1 MKLLTKRLLAVAI
14 VIAMTL
20 GMAISAM
27 ALDNI
32 DDVKLSEAGLDPAK
46 SEIVWGWIE
55 ITDDSDA
62 DGKSIEADS
71 EYVTKNAD
79 DTYTIDFS
87 AHADSSKYAKFAMV
101 HNYAGA
107 GQEIVAGTSIT
118 VKSLSPFCLVGQ
130 KKDGSAV
137 DDDDDSSSSSSSKSS
152 KGSKSSSSSKK
163 SPKTG
168 MDDSW
173 MLWLMAAGV
182 FAGASVVAYN
192 KKKG

>member
-20 GMAISAM
+20 GMAMSAM

-32 DDVKLSEAGLDPAK
+32 DDAKLEDAGLNPAK
-46 SEIVWGWIE
+46 SEIVHGWVNIE
-55 ITDDSDA
+55 DSSDA
-62 DGKSIEADS
+62 DGKSDEADT

-79 DTYTIDFS
+79 GTYTVDFS
-87 AHADSSKYAKFAMV
+87 AYADSSKYVKFAMA
-101 HNYAGA
+101 HNYAGN

-118 VKSLSPFCLVGQ
+118 VDSLSPFCRVGQ
-130 KKDGSAV
+130 KKDGSDV
-137 DDDDDSSSSSSSKSS
+137 SGDDDDDSSSSSSHKS
-152 KGSKSSSSSKK
+152 SKSSSSSKK

-168 MDDSW
+168 MNDSW

>member
-27 ALDNI
+27 ALDRI
-32 DDVKLSEAGLDPAK
+32 DDAKLEEAGLDPALSVIIK
-46 SEIVWGWIE
+46 EW
-55 ITDDSDA
+55 TDVRDAAEANGASD
-62 DGKSIEADS
+62 EAGV

-79 DTYTIDFS
+79 GTYTIDWS
-87 AHADSSKYAKFAMV
+87 DYASHGYVKFAMV
-101 HNYAGA
+101 HNYAGN
-107 GQEIVAGTSIT
+107 GQEIVAGTVMT
-118 VKSLSPFCLVGQ
+118 VDSLSPFCLVGQ
-130 KKDGSAV
+130 RKGDGSDV
-137 DDDDDSSSSSSSKSS
+137 NDDDN
-152 KGSKSSSSSKK
+152 KGNGGNGSHKGGKSSSSGKK

-168 MDDSW
+168 MNDSW

>member
-79 DTYTIDFS
+79 GTYTRGIEDYLPRVQYQTE
-87 AHADSSKYAKFAMV
+87 AHQNGV
-101 HNYAGA
+101 
-107 GQEIVAGTSIT
+107 
-118 VKSLSPFCLVGQ
+118 
-130 KKDGSAV
+130 V
-137 DDDDDSSSSSSSKSS
+137 DDICDNWTIRSLAGKFHAIYATSSI
-152 KGSKSSSSSKK
+152 
-163 SPKTG
+163 PE
-168 MDDSW
+168 
-173 MLWLMAAGV
+173 AIEYYRI
-182 FAGASVVAYN
+182 F
-192 KKKG
+192 KKKAPHLKVTALFDPHIENSGNFKVKEEGLKEIILD

>member
-20 GMAISAM
+20 GMAMSAM
-27 ALDNI
+27 ALANI
-32 DDVKLSEAGLDPAK
+32 DDDKLEDAGLNPAK
-46 SEIVWGWIE
+46 SEIVYGWVNIE
-55 ITDDSDA
+55 DASDA
-62 DGKSIEADS
+62 NGNSIEADS

-79 DTYTIDFS
+79 GTYTVDFS
-87 AHADSSKYAKFAMV
+87 AYASHGYAKFAMV
-101 HNYAGA
+101 HNYAGDD
-107 GQEIVAGTSIT
+107 QEIVAGTSIT
-118 VKSLSPFCLVGQ
+118 VDSLSPFCLVGE
-130 KKDGSAV
+130 KKDGSAA
-137 DDDDDSSSSSSSKSS
+137 DSDDDSSSSSSNKS
-152 KGSKSSSSSKK
+152 SKSSSSGKK

>member
-71 EYVTKNAD
+71 EYVTKNED
-79 DTYTIDFS
+79 GTYTVDFS
-87 AHADSSKYAKFAMV
+87 KHADSSKYVKFAMV
-101 HNYAGA
+101 HNYAGDD
-107 GQEIVAGTSIT
+107 QEIVAGTSIT
-118 VKSLSPFCLVGQ
+118 VNSLSPFCLVGQ

-137 DDDDDSSSSSSSKSS
+137 DGDDDDSSSSSSSKS
-152 KGSKSSSSSKK
+152 KSKSSSSSKK

-182 FAGASVVAYN
+182 FAGASVVVYN

>member
-71 EYVTKNAD
+71 EYVTKNED
-79 DTYTIDFS
+79 GTYTVDFS
-87 AHADSSKYAKFAMV
+87 KHADSSKYVKFAMV
-101 HNYAGA
+101 HNYAGDD
-107 GQEIVAGTSIT
+107 QEIVVT
-118 VKSLSPFCLVGQ
+118 
-130 KKDGSAV
+130 
-137 DDDDDSSSSSSSKSS
+137 
-152 KGSKSSSSSKK
+152 
-163 SPKTG
+163 
-168 MDDSW
+168 
-173 MLWLMAAGV
+173 
-182 FAGASVVAYN
+182 
-192 KKKG
+192 

>member
-1 MKLLTKRLLAVAI
+1 MKLLTKRVLAVALT
-14 VIAMTL
+14 IAMTI
-20 GMAISAM
+20 GMAMSAMAIS
-27 ALDNI
+27 NI
-32 DDVKLSEAGLDPAK
+32 DDAKLSAVGLDPAE
-46 SEIVWGWIE
+46 SEIVHGWIQ
-55 ITDDSDA
+55 ITAADA
-62 DGKSIEADS
+62 DTSSSKEATS
-71 EYVTKNAD
+71 GEVTANED
-79 DTYTIDFS
+79 GTYTIDFS
-87 AHADSSKYAKFAMV
+87 AYASSEYSKFAMV
-101 HNYAGA
+101 HNYAGDA
-107 GQEIVAGTSIT
+107 QEIVPGTSIT
-118 VKSLSPFCLVGQ
+118 VSDLSPFCLVGQ

-152 KGSKSSSSSKK
+152 KSSKSSSSGKK

>member
-71 EYVTKNAD
+71 EYVTKNED
-79 DTYTIDFS
+79 GTYTVDFS
-87 AHADSSKYAKFAMV
+87 KHADSSKYVKFAMV
-101 HNYAGA
+101 HNYAGDD
-107 GQEIVAGTSIT
+107 QEIVAGTSIT
-118 VKSLSPFCLVGQ
+118 VNSLSPFCLVGQ

-137 DDDDDSSSSSSSKSS
+137 DGDDDDSSSSSSSKS
-152 KGSKSSSSSKK
+152 KSKSSSSSKK

-173 MLWLMAAGV
+173 MLWLMAAGG

>member
-27 ALDNI
+27 ALDRI
-32 DDVKLSEAGLDPAK
+32 DDAKLEDAGLDPAK
-46 SEIVWGWIE
+46 SEIVYGWVNIE
-55 ITDDSDA
+55 DASDA
-62 DGKSIEADS
+62 DGNSDEADT

-79 DTYTIDFS
+79 GTYTVDFS
-87 AHADSSKYAKFAMV
+87 KHADSSKYVKFAMV
-101 HNYAGA
+101 HNYAGDD
-107 GQEIVAGTSIT
+107 QEIVAGTSIT
-118 VKSLSPFCLVGQ
+118 VNSLSPFCLVGQ

-137 DDDDDSSSSSSSKSS
+137 DGDDDDSSSSSSSKS
-152 KGSKSSSSSKK
+152 KSKSSSSRKK

>member
-71 EYVTKNAD
+71 EYVTKNED
-79 DTYTIDFS
+79 GTYTVDFS
-87 AHADSSKYAKFAMV
+87 KHADSSKYVKFAMV
-101 HNYAGA
+101 HNYAGDD
-107 GQEIVAGTSIT
+107 QEIVAGTSIT
-118 VKSLSPFCLVGQ
+118 VNSLSPFCLVGQ

-137 DDDDDSSSSSSSKSS
+137 DGDDDDSSSSSSSKS
-152 KGSKSSSSSKK
+152 KSKSSSSSKK
-163 SPKTG
+163 SP
-168 MDDSW
+168 
-173 MLWLMAAGV
+173 
-182 FAGASVVAYN
+182 
-192 KKKG
+192 

>member
-87 AHADSSKYAKFAMV
+87 AHADSSKYVKFAMV
-101 HNYAGA
+101 HNYAGDD
-107 GQEIVAGTSIT
+107 QEIVAGTSIT
-118 VKSLSPFCLVGQ
+118 VNSLSPFCLVGQ

-137 DDDDDSSSSSSSKSS
+137 DGDDDDSSSSSSSKS
-152 KGSKSSSSSKK
+152 KSKSSSSSKK

-182 FAGASVVAYN
+182 FAGASVVVYN